1 MRSLRTRI
9 LLGIAMPAILI
20 LGTSCATVYLWV
32 RARALADLDRSLE
45 VRAAAMAALVD
56 VDGVVWDVE
65 FDREDLPVGE
75 LFGPLA
81 AYEVRVADNGA
92 LLAERRLDEPGAVFA
107 PAAPWTPP
115 DLASLPSDRPLALE
129 SGLDTR
135 ALPSGRALRTWTG
148 VYLVRADGGEAG
160 EEARAPLGAPPVSDP
175 VVRIAIAQDLAP
187 VHADLATLLGTQV
200 ATGAVLSAA
209 ALLSGWFL
217 SRRIVAPIQAIAR
230 RAAAV
235 TAPTPDAPLQK
246 VGTGDEIDR
255 LVDAL
260 NESYLR
266 LHGAYLLQGRFTADA
281 SHELRTPIAVIRS
294 HAEVA
299 LRQPRPAEEYAAV
312 LEAVLAGT
320 TRVEGVLEGLLLLAR
335 ADAGGQAGREP
346 VALLGLAE
354 EVVAELPEDGPAVRV
369 GGDDVHVFADPVQIE
384 LVLRNLLSNA
394 VRHTPPAGEVRVH
407 VALAGD
413 DALLEVADTGEGIP
427 QDALPHVFERFFRA
441 DDARSRD
448 RGGAGLGLSI
458 VRTVVER
465 HGGTVTIESEPGRG
479 TTVRVR
485 LPRASVRAREAG

>member
-9 LLGIAMPAILI
+9 LTGIAAPAILI

-56 VDGVVWDVE
+56 VDGAVWDVE

-81 AYEVRVADNGA
+81 AYEVHVADNGA
-92 LLAERRLDEPGAVFA
+92 LLARRGLDEPGTVFA
-107 PAAPWTPP
+107 AAAPYVLEAPPAAT
-115 DLASLPSDRPLALE
+115 DRPLALE
-129 SGLDTR
+129 TGIDTVV
-135 ALPSGRALRTWTG
+135 LPSGRELRTWTG

-160 EEARAPLGAPPVSDP
+160 EEAHSPLGAPPVSDP
-175 VVRIAIAQDLAP
+175 VVRIAVAQDLAP
-187 VHADLATLLGTQV
+187 VRADLATLLGTQV
-200 ATGAVLSAA
+200 ATGVVLSAI
-209 ALLSGWFL
+209 ALASGWVL

-299 LRQPRPAEEYAAV
+299 LRHPRPAEEYEAV

-346 VALLGLAE
+346 VALLGVAE

-394 VRHTPPAGEVRVH
+394 VRHTPPSGEVRVH
-407 VALAGD
+407 VAIAGD

-427 QDALPHVFERFFRA
+427 ADALPHVFERFFRA